1 MVINGLAA
9 IRSGIINTVSRFGRR
24 KTEMAED
31 PAYAERHGVPVA
43 VDHYFDKLL
52 QGAANILQCL
62 FDNNSGAALSVLQ
75 NFTARPPF

>member
-1 MVINGLAA
+1 
-9 IRSGIINTVSRFGRR
+9 
-24 KTEMAED
+24 MAED